1 MNLVYVD
8 IGWPLLANDTYF
20 TCISHS
26 YLSLYGRQK
35 KPLNM
40 RFFSIASGK
49 EQMFRKIIFVT
60 LFLMWN
66 HFFMSIIPPDLL
78 AFLYCHL
85 DRKLSEMKT
94 SFFVFPMAYYKPSKN
109 LIRWFSEYY
118 ATRNHLMV
126 MCAPLFSWEINEWKD
141 LLKNKNF
148 IG

>member
-8 IGWPLLANDTYF
+8 IGWPLLADDTYF

-26 YLSLYGRQK
+26 YLSLSGRQK

-94 SFFVFPMAYYKPSKN
+94 SFFVFPMAYYKQFLRSLTIKEFNSVVFRILCNSQPPHGHV
-109 LIRWFSEYY
+109 R
-118 ATRNHLMV
+118 TPV
-126 MCAPLFSWEINEWKD
+126 
-141 LLKNKNF
+141 
-148 IG
+148 